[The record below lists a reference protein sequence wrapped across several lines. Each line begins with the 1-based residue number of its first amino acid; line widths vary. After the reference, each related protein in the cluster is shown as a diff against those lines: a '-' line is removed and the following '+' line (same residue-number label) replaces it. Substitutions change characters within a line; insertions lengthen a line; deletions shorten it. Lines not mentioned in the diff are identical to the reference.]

1 MNCELRIDSLTEEE
15 RFNILPSYLRDYNM
29 DGSCCT
35 ENIVDKIKRLEYEL
49 VEMKEKLSKIER
61 VMPWVSETFDMDE
74 KKELKQQLEGK

>member
-1 MNCELRIDSLTEEE
+1 MNCELRIDSLSEEE

-29 DGSCCT
+29 DGSWHT
-35 ENIVDKIKRLEYEL
+35 ENLVDKIKRLEYEL

-74 KKELKQQLEGK
+74 KKDM

>member
-15 RFNILPSYLRDYNM
+15 KWQLLPSYLRDFNM
-29 DGSCCT
+29 DGSCYT

-49 VEMKEKLSKIER
+49 IEMKEKLSKIER

-74 KKELKQQLEGK
+74 NKDG

>member
-29 DGSCCT
+29 DGSCDT

-49 VEMKEKLSKIER
+49 VEMKEKRRKIEH

-74 KKELKQQLEGK
+74 NKDG

>member
-15 RFNILPSYLRDYNM
+15 KWQLSPSYLRDFNM
-29 DGSCCT
+29 DGSCYT

-49 VEMKEKLSKIER
+49 IEMKEKLSKIER

-74 KKELKQQLEGK
+74 NKDG

>member
-15 RFNILPSYLRDYNM
+15 KWQLLPSYLRDFNM
-29 DGSCCT
+29 DGSCYT

-49 VEMKEKLSKIER
+49 VEMKEKLRKIER

-74 KKELKQQLEGK
+74 NKDG

>member
-35 ENIVDKIKRLEYEL
+35 ENIVDKIKRLEYEIKRLEYEL

-74 KKELKQQLEGK
+74 KKDM

>member
-1 MNCELRIDSLTEEE
+1 MNCELRIDSLSEEE

-29 DGSCCT
+29 GDYNN
-35 ENIVDKIKRLEYEL
+35 ENLVDKIKRLEYEIKRLEYEL

-74 KKELKQQLEGK
+74 KKDM

>member
-15 RFNILPSYLRDYNM
+15 RFNILPSYLRDFNM
-29 DGSCCT
+29 DGSCYT

-49 VEMKEKLSKIER
+49 VEMKEKLRKIER

-74 KKELKQQLEGK
+74 NKDG

>member
-15 RFNILPSYLRDYNM
+15 RFNILPSYLRDFNM
-29 DGSCCT
+29 DGSCDT

-49 VEMKEKLSKIER
+49 VEMKEKLRKIER

-74 KKELKQQLEGK
+74 NKDG

>member
-1 MNCELRIDSLTEEE
+1 MNCELRIDSLSEEE

-29 DGSCCT
+29 GDYNMDGSCYT

-74 KKELKQQLEGK
+74 KKDM

>member
-15 RFNILPSYLRDYNM
+15 RFIILPSYLRDFNM
-29 DGSCCT
+29 DGSCDT

-49 VEMKEKLSKIER
+49 VEMKEKLRKIER

-74 KKELKQQLEGK
+74 NKDG